1 MIKNK
6 LTEFIYNNYYD
17 KLQKRIQNF
26 CYQNKNEIENKCY
39 GVTILNLWIDELY
52 FKSIYTNHDILNM

>member
-26 CYQNKNEIENKCY
+26 CYQNKKEIENKCY
-39 GVTILNLWIDELY
+39 RVTILNLWIDELY
-52 FKSIYTNHDILNM
+52 FKPKLFMVYTTI